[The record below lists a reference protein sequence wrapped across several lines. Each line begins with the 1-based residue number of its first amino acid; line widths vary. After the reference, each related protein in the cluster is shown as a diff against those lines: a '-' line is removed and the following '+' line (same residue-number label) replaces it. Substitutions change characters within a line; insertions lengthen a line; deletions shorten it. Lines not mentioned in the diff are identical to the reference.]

1 MPHLKEAAAGRIITT
16 YCRKLQGRA
25 YTDDFNKKLKAG
37 ITAKVE
43 YQAFEVCNAL
53 LYKQVYAA
61 FRKKFP
67 EIIDIAFGVTKTH
80 IYVKQ
85 TNKNKTVEVYAIE
98 NTKHKLFEEVAED
111 CKKPKK
117 GGRPDITL
125 DLTLHQVMDILDN
138 YCQIS
143 WGYGTETMGRSD
155 FINKLNIEFK
165 KPKFDDLEFK
175 GRTLK
180 VDSPELKGYKNFS
193 LCSEL
198 KQAMSEKYPEIHTIN
213 IVMTESHVLVKL
225 KTFTATRNP
234 SAPKYSIMKHDGKSV
249 YDDIM
254 AKNPSGS
261 FHSCEK
267 KARPW
272 FLRWLPF

>member
-1 MPHLKEAAAGRIITT
+1 MPRLKEAAAGRIITT

-25 YTDDFNKKLKAG
+25 HADDFNKKLKAG

-43 YQAFEVCNAL
+43 YHAFEVCNAL

-61 FRKKFP
+61 FKKKFP
-67 EIIDIAFGVTKTH
+67 EIADIAFGVTKTH

-85 TNKNKTVEVYAIE
+85 TNKNKTVEVYAID
-98 NTKHKLFEEVAED
+98 NTKHKLFEEVTED

-117 GGRPDITL
+117 GGRPDL
-125 DLTLHQVMDILDN
+125 SLHQVMDILDN
-138 YCQIS
+138 YCKIS
-143 WGYGTETMGRSD
+143 WGYGTETMGRTD
-155 FINKLNIEFK
+155 FIQKL
-165 KPKFDDLEFK
+165 DLK
-175 GRTLK
+175 LK
-180 VDSPELKGYKNFS
+180 VDSPELKGYQNFS
-193 LCSEL
+193 LCQNL
-198 KQAMSEKYPEIHTIN
+198 KQAMSEKYPEIYAIN

-225 KTFTATRNP
+225 KTFTANGNP
-234 SAPKYSIMKHDGKSV
+234 TAPKYYIMKHGGKSV

-254 AKNPSGS
+254 AKNPSRS